1 MREKWKKL
9 KFLHLGVR
17 VQLTERKE
25 ERNQFITTTSLM
37 ITQYYQWQGKQRN
50 KM

>member
-17 VQLTERKE
+17 VQLTER
-25 ERNQFITTTSLM
+25 NQFLLPYLSFLLA
-37 ITQYYQWQGKQRN
+37 QDEN
-50 KM
+50 

>member
-25 ERNQFITTTSLM
+25 ERNQILLPYLCFLLA
-37 ITQYYQWQGKQRN
+37 QDEN
-50 KM
+50 